1 MHNRFLPIFL
11 AGATFVLVALALWPQ
26 EEPTTTFVVAGR
38 DLGAGTI
45 LAPADLATVT
55 LPTDQA
61 PPDPVRDPALLV
73 GESLAVVRFQGEPIT
88 PRHLGPAVI
97 LAPDERG
104 IAVRVQ
110 ADTGLAGLLR
120 PGMEV
125 GVIATLP
132 VAGDPDSF
140 TPGGESV
147 FAKSVLEGLRVLY
160 VPPSFQARSSPSLAD
175 PTAEG
180 VYTPQE
186 PPREGVIVLAAGTLP
201 EPVVYQEPEQ
211 ILAQALAEEEAATP
225 GENAGADAPA
235 EDPSRIVWAVPVEL
249 LAALNASDAAF
260 TLVLTPEQAKA
271 YTTPGVEVGE
281 IRKEAMSNE

>member
-1 MHNRFLPIFL
+1 MQRNTFLPIIL

-45 LAPADLATVT
+45 LAPADLAMVT
-55 LPTDQA
+55 LPSEQA
-61 PPDPVRDPALLV
+61 PPDPVSDPALLV

-132 VAGDPDSF
+132 VANAPNSL

-147 FAKSVLEGLRVLY
+147 YAKSVLEGLRVLY
-160 VPPSFQARSSPSLAD
+160 VPPSFQARPSPSLAD
-175 PTAEG
+175 PTTEG
-180 VYTPQE
+180 VFTSAPQE

-211 ILAQALAEEEAATP
+211 ILAQVLAKEKDTTP
-225 GENAGADAPA
+225 GENPRADTPS
-235 EDPSRIVWAVPVEL
+235 EEPSRIVWAVPVEL

-260 TLVLTPEQAKA
+260 TLVLTPEKAKG
-271 YTTPGVEVGE
+271 YVTPGISVREME
-281 IRKEAMSNE
+281 R